1 MIYKM
6 LRNGG
11 SASRSLLMYR
21 ALCDFGI
28 GLRFVLSP
36 IFMRDVCGSPQCSI
50 TEDTGD
56 EDNCALGAGM
66 LQFFEMASEAWFL
79 CLAYDL
85 AVTITNPFSSS
96 AGRVWGYHGFC
107 WSMACVFTIAI
118 VQIPGMA
125 GFWFVGQGGNDDV
138 LPGQSGNGQ
147 VDDVAICWI
156 QQNDSGGL
164 NYKTFLFLYM
174 PLFFVYCY
182 AVRVIWGAYG
192 NLKKGI
198 SKTFQHRVKVLVLN
212 SINIGIYV
220 LYWFVLFLFYF
231 WAYFFASSNPGVS
244 RGFWKLLWFF
254 LSSKGFA
261 DLLVFIFIS
270 DDEVK
275 HEDESTA
282 VDFNAALRQ
291 EVLHYA
297 TTGIRECA
305 NKATDQKSKNKL
317 VLIMHQKNTPL
328 KSIFNFKALVKIVF
342 SGEELTAHESSTGV
356 DKDSLQVLETETT
369 EIEEEGGHP
378 TSRMSSRRFSRN
390 TLANR
395 KSDLEH
401 EDVPGDGRSSASS
414 QSSNSKFNSR
424 STDGSDNVSKSIRM
438 GGLTPSSSLGNDV
451 SGKASFDCAVDDTDE
466 DVKGNI

>member
-1 MIYKM
+1 MK
-6 LRNGG
+6 
-11 SASRSLLMYR
+11 
-21 ALCDFGI
+21 
-28 GLRFVLSP
+28 
-36 IFMRDVCGSPQCSI
+36 DVCGQSRCSVN
-50 TEDTGD
+50 EDTD
-56 EDNCALGAGM
+56 VEHKCSLASGM
-66 LQFFEMASEAWFL
+66 IQFFEMASEAWFL

-96 AGRVWGYHGFC
+96 ASRVWGYHAFC
-107 WSMACVFTIAI
+107 WCIASVFAVAI
-118 VQIPGMA
+118 IRIDGMA
-125 GFWFVGQGGNDDV
+125 GFWFVGDGSTDDV
-138 LPGQSGNGQ
+138 PAGFSGNGD

-156 QQNDSGGL
+156 QQQSGGGL
-164 NYKTFLFLYM
+164 NTKTFLFLYI
-174 PLFFVYCY
+174 PLFVVYCY
-182 AVRVIWGAYG
+182 AVRVIWGAYN

-231 WAYFFASSNPGVS
+231 WAYFFASDNRALA

-275 HEDESTA
+275 NDDEATA

-305 NKATDQKSKNKL
+305 SKATDQMSKNKL

-328 KSIFNFKALVKIVF
+328 KSIFNFKALVKVVF
-342 SGEELTAHESSTGV
+342 SGEQLNPQENNNTT
-356 DKDSLQVLETETT
+356 DTDSLQVLETETT
-369 EIEEEGGHP
+369 EIDEEGGRP
-378 TSRMSSRRFSRN
+378 TSRMSRRFSRN
-390 TLANR
+390 TITSISPPPR
-395 KSDLEH
+395 SDLEH
-401 EDVPGDGRSSASS
+401 EDVTGEGRTSSTS
-414 QSSNSKFNSR
+414 QSSSSNYKIR
-424 STDGSDNVSKSIRM
+424 STDGSDNVTKSIRM
-438 GGLTPSSSLGNDV
+438 GGLTSSSSLGNDV
-451 SGKASFDCAVDDTDE
+451 SGKASFDCAVDDTDD
-466 DVKGNI
+466 DVEGKYLSF